1 VAGNQRIE
9 LKLKAWKR
17 SRMKLNWNVP
27 YRGLGFDGNGTIESV
42 YSQSSQYYVISA
54 VGLNNY
60 QYAREPWCYL
70 QAYPLVSKFRIT
82 CKSKKVKFR
91 GKFILNFKKNL
102 FKSNLKLLVPQLA
115 LEEVVRICQKK
126 KICWKKASLNL
137 LKNKIWI
144 SPNLSCAHPRRS
156 NRSLLPSNKTVAV
169 S

>member
-1 VAGNQRIE
+1 MVTHPFASLLVKNKSNMSSKCERTSKQAYNKHEGQWMMISLMTSLLEGRLWKALNFSGRECE

-91 GKFILNFKKNL
+91 GKFILNFKKK
-102 FKSNLKLLVPQLA
+102 KSFQ
-115 LEEVVRICQKK
+115 I
-126 KICWKKASLNL
+126 
-137 LKNKIWI
+137 
-144 SPNLSCAHPRRS
+144 
-156 NRSLLPSNKTVAV
+156 
-169 S
+169 

>member
-1 VAGNQRIE
+1 MSLTWSPTHLPLYWWKTKAICQANANEQASKLTTSMKDNEWWYHWWHHCWKEGFGKPYILVAGNQRIE

-27 YRGLGFDGNGTIESV
+27 CRGLGFDGNGTIESV

-91 GKFILNFKKNL
+91 GKFILNFKK
-102 FKSNLKLLVPQLA
+102 KSFQ
-115 LEEVVRICQKK
+115 I
-126 KICWKKASLNL
+126 
-137 LKNKIWI
+137 
-144 SPNLSCAHPRRS
+144 
-156 NRSLLPSNKTVAV
+156 
-169 S
+169 